1 MSRQKNSRTAGTVR
15 LNRASRLLFNFNQKA
30 MQFRKILLSALLCA
44 HSIFTNAQGPVSIRG
59 QVKNSAGQPISA
71 ATVQLQNTGIGTMT
85 NEEGSF
91 FIKGLKPGPY
101 TLAISAVGFKTEHR
115 QVIVK
120 ADKESEAHIT
130 LKDALVDM
138 ETVTVTGRS
147 AVKESNRQAFN
158 VTAIDAKKLYNTTLD
173 LAGALDRVAG
183 IRVRES
189 GGVGS
194 NFNLSLNGFSG
205 NHVKYFID
213 GIPMDNFGSSF
224 QINNIPINIADRLEV
239 YKGVVPIWLGSD
251 ALGGAINIIT
261 GDRYRNYVDASYSY
275 GSFNT
280 HRSVINAAATT
291 KNGFTIQLN
300 AFQNYSDNDYKVK
313 VDAADI
319 NTGAYTP
326 GAYLRRFHDKYH
338 NETLIA
344 NVGVVDKSYA
354 DKLLFG
360 ITLGKN
366 YKEIQTGARMVSV
379 FGGWHSR
386 GDIVM
391 PTLKYK
397 KTDLVKGLDV
407 TVNANYNLGS
417 ERNIDTMNVRY
428 DWFGNSKPNGSN
440 GERARSL
447 YKYKN
452 NNGIATT
459 MLNYRMDERQ
469 GIALSNVFTTFNRKG
484 TDPLNPSIADE
495 TPKKTQKNVLG
506 LGYSYDIKDKWSTSL
521 FGKYIYQNNSTG
533 TNGNSAA
540 TNKLGYGIATTYF
553 LTPNL
558 QIKSSYE
565 LTNRMPEAQEIFG
578 DVENQ
583 EGNPSLK
590 PEQSNNVNLGISYA
604 FAINPDNKFMVN
616 ANAIYRQSTN
626 FIYNRLNNNQSK
638 LVADNRDGVR
648 TVGGD
653 GEIRYSYKNWLS
665 MGTTLTYQY
674 LQNLQKYEPGYTG
687 ISPVYKDQMPNIPY
701 LFGNADASVSLKN
714 IGVKGNN
721 LNIGYNLLYVHAFY
735 LYWPSR
741 GGDKL
746 DIPQQLSHDVNMV
759 YSIANGRYNIG
770 LEGRNIANA
779 LLYDNFSLQK
789 PGRGFYLNLRY
800 FINKS

>member
-1 MSRQKNSRTAGTVR
+1 
-15 LNRASRLLFNFNQKA
+15 
-30 MQFRKILLSALLCA
+30 MQIKKILLLGLFCA
-44 HSIFTNAQGPVSIRG
+44 ISILSNAQSTGALKGYI
-59 QVKNSAGQPISA
+59 KNDAGEPLPS
-71 ATVQLQNTGIGTMT
+71 ATVKLLNTQLGAISDNSGFFIIKSVAAGRYTISVSGVGYKAQQQQVSVSPGKETELTMT
-85 NEEGSF
+85 
-91 FIKGLKPGPY
+91 IK
-101 TLAISAVGFKTEHR
+101 
-115 QVIVK
+115 
-120 ADKESEAHIT
+120 DEAT
-130 LKDALVDM
+130 NMA
-138 ETVTVTGRS
+138 TVTVTGRS
-147 AVKESNRQAFN
+147 IVQESNRQAFN
-158 VTAIDAKKLYNTTLD
+158 VTTVDAKKLYNTTLD

-205 NHVKYFID
+205 NHVRYFID

-224 QINNIPINIADRLEV
+224 QINNIPINIAERLEV

-251 ALGGAINIIT
+251 ALGGAINIVT
-261 GDRYRNYVDASYSY
+261 GDRYKNYVDVSYSY

-280 HRSVINAAATT
+280 HRSVINAAATS
-291 KNGFTIQLN
+291 KQGFTVQLN

-326 GAYLRRFHDKYH
+326 NAIVRRFHDKYH

-344 NVGVVDKSYA
+344 NVGVVDKSFA

-379 FGGWHSR
+379 FGGWHR
-386 GDIVM
+386 KGDIVM

-397 KTDLVKGLDV
+397 KVNLIKGLDV
-407 TVNANYNLGS
+407 TINANYNLGS
-417 ERNIDTMNVRY
+417 EQNIDTMNVRY

-452 NNGIATT
+452 NNGIATS
-459 MLNYRMDERQ
+459 MFNYRMGEHQ
-469 GIALSNVFTTFNRKG
+469 SLALSDVFTTFNRKG
-484 TDPLNPSIADE
+484 SDVLNPDIADYE

-506 LGYSYDIKDKWSTSL
+506 LGYSYDVHDKWSTSV
-521 FGKYIYQNNSTG
+521 FGKYIYQNNV
-533 TNGNSAA
+533 NGSAA
-540 TNKLGYGIATTYF
+540 TQAATKKLGYGIAATYF
-553 LTPNL
+553 LTPSL

-583 EGNPSLK
+583 EGNPNLK
-590 PEQSNNVNLGISYA
+590 PEQSNNVNFGLSYS
-604 FAINPDNKFMVN
+604 FAINNNSKFLVN
-616 ANAIYRQSTN
+616 ANAIYRKSDN

-653 GEIRYSYKNWLS
+653 GEIRYSYKNWLTL
-665 MGTTLTYQY
+665 GTTVTYQY

-701 LFGNADASVSLKN
+701 FFGNGDASVSLKN
-714 IGVKGNN
+714 VGKKGNN

-746 DIPQQLSHDVNMV
+746 DIPQQLSHDVNIV
-759 YSIANGRYNIG
+759 YSLASGKYNVG
-770 LEGRNIANA
+770 LECRNLTNA
-779 LLYDNFSLQK
+779 YLYDNFSLQK
-789 PGRGFYLNLRY
+789 PGRAFYINLRY
-800 FINKS
+800 FLNKVNN